1 MLTSRCHCRFNAEID
16 FDGSKLL
23 ERYMMRQDVPRMK
36 GQFKA
41 ASGSDDDDDFQNIMK
56 AYGTEVVR
64 MVGSE
69 VRLCAFPALLIVHA
83 RGVYASVGCGMCDC
97 VRAA

>member
-1 MLTSRCHCRFNAEID
+1 MTLTWRCRFNAEID

-23 ERYMMRQDVPRMK
+23 ERYMIRQDVPRMK

-41 ASGSDDDDDFQNIMK
+41 ASGSEDDDDFQNIMK

-69 VRLCAFPALLIVHA
+69 VRFLAL
-83 RGVYASVGCGMCDC
+83 
-97 VRAA
+97 AALA